1 MLDLLVRDFVK
12 HVAILW
18 YRFFLILGET
28 GVHARTPSF
37 GDDRSYTTYEQGPI
51 SLANAYLKGEGI
63 NILLATAA

>member
-1 MLDLLVRDFVK
+1 MLDILVRDFVK

-37 GDDRSYTTYEQGPI
+37 GDDRSYTTYEQGTNFV
-51 SLANAYLKGEGI
+51 S
-63 NILLATAA
+63 